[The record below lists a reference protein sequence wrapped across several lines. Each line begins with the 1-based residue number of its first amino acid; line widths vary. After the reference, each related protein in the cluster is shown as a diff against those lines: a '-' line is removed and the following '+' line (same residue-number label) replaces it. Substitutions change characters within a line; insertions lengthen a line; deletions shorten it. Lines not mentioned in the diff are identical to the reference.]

1 MARILVIAD
10 HQDGDLKKSTLQTLT
25 LAREIASRT
34 GGGFSIAVIGSGV
47 GAVAN
52 QLTSYGAERVLV
64 VDAPAYAHYLAENTS
79 KAVAALAKQTGASF
93 VLSSTGTTGKDML
106 PRVAAQLGQGMV
118 ADCVGLAGE
127 GATLLYKR
135 PMYAGNIIAT
145 VRVNS
150 ARPSAPAARSS
161 TRAGCP
167 TTGRSARPARSSRP
181 SSTSPSASAGPSS
194 TSPA

>member
-106 PRVAAQLGQGMV
+106 PRVAAS
-118 ADCVGLAGE
+118 
-127 GATLLYKR
+127 
-135 PMYAGNIIAT
+135 
-145 VRVNS
+145 S
-150 ARPSAPAARSS
+150 ARAWWPTVSGSQARARRSS
-161 TRAGCP
+161 T
-167 TTGRSARPARSSRP
+167 SARCTRATSSPP
-181 SSTSPSASAGPSS
+181 SG
-194 TSPA
+194 